1 MPVDEVPDY
10 LDVIKQPMD
19 FAAIGSKIAEHR
31 YLNIQEFQVSHHL
44 FDVLVCSDSPIPI
57 S

>member
-44 FDVLVCSDSPIPI
+44 FDVFVCSDSPIPVP
-57 S
+57 